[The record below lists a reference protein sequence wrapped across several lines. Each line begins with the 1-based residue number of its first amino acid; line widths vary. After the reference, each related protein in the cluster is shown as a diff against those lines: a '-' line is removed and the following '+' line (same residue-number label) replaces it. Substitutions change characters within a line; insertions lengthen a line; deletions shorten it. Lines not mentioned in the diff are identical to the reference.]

1 MARDYQMKEI
11 EMVLLE
17 SDSDDEIEIL
27 SIFAMEEERLK
38 RKQASTSCRGSILG
52 RKVIK
57 RDYLQGQ
64 EKLFRDY
71 FAESLV
77 FPLSFF
83 PFPLLFLSIEFFLS

>member
-57 RDYLQGQ
+57 RDYLQG
-64 EKLFRDY
+64 EERLFHDY
-71 FAESLV
+71 FTKYPI
-77 FPLSFF
+77 FP
-83 PFPLLFLSIEFFLS
+83 PYLF

>member
-1 MARDYQMKEI
+1 MTHNYQIKEMKMI
-11 EMVLLE
+11 FLE

-64 EKLFRDY
+64 
-71 FAESLV
+71 
-77 FPLSFF
+77 
-83 PFPLLFLSIEFFLS
+83 